1 MDSNHLKDVKV
12 GDVLVVGALHRSA
25 CVTVE
30 SVGRDYV
37 YTNRGVYRKADGR
50 QKVGTGNGLA
60 RTVLGW
66 RIAMQAEAA
75 RASLRAAYI
84 EVGYNVG
91 ASDVLRAYHALR
103 REFPLGDL
111 PALET
116 FIVPG

>member
-91 ASDVLRAYHALR
+91 AADVLRAYHVLCH
-103 REFPLGDL
+103 EFPLGDL

-116 FIVPG
+116 FIVPE

>member
-50 QKVGTGNGLA
+50 QKTGNGLA

-66 RIAMQAEAA
+66 RTAMQAEAA

-91 ASDVLRAYHALR
+91 AADVLRAYHALR

-116 FIVPG
+116 FIVPE